1 MAGSKFDGTFP
12 PSTPLTLAMSPVRKK
27 FPSQISCTDYARVV
41 FVRLGHVLL
50 ILALLGATGGH
61 WTVLQTVAWADMLA
75 KNLQTESVGAAL
87 TKTFDGQ
94 HPCKMCKQIS
104 AGKKAEKQSELP
116 LQIKKLEFVSERPAF
131 VFIAPQAFRLAP
143 VFLSALDGLTHLPS
157 VPPPRALAA

>member
-1 MAGSKFDGTFP
+1 MP
-12 PSTPLTLAMSPVRKK
+12 PVRKN
-27 FPSQISCTDYARVV
+27 FPSQISCTDYARLV

-116 LQIKKLEFVSERPAF
+116 LQIKKLEFVTERPVF
-131 VFIAPQAFRLAP
+131 VFAAPMEFFLA
-143 VFLSALDGLTHLPS
+143 VDFLPELDGLTHQPS
-157 VPPPRALAA
+157 VPPPRFAFV

>member
-1 MAGSKFDGTFP
+1 MP
-12 PSTPLTLAMSPVRKK
+12 PVRKK
-27 FPSQISCTDYARVV
+27 YPSQISCTDYARLV

-87 TKTFDGQ
+87 TMTFDGQ

-104 AGKKAEKQSELP
+104 AGKQAEKQADLP
-116 LQIKKLEFVSERPAF
+116 LQIKKLEFVSIPPTWL
-131 VFIAPQAFRLAP
+131 ILAPQIFEMLPESAF
-143 VFLSALDGLTHLPS
+143 HLESISQRPS
-157 VPPPRALAA
+157 VPPPRLLAV